1 MKQAIIR
8 RVAKSVGSEDP
19 DPGTPMLAQ
28 EHFSGA
34 HTFFEPFFRFQEIF
48 FQKHFLVNVR
58 RYSCRERGLYPLEWN
73 PFEPHVYHR
82 CQDLK

>member
-34 HTFFEPFFRFQEIF
+34 HTFFEPFFRFQDIF
-48 FQKHFLVNVR
+48 FSETLF
-58 RYSCRERGLYPLEWN
+58 S
-73 PFEPHVYHR
+73 
-82 CQDLK
+82 